1 VPEFTYDRDGSI
13 LWNPQASF
21 ADGVRLTYNRFGR
34 VSSIRREAVGA
45 QQNIRT
51 VVYYEMDGFG
61 QIRNERT
68 ASHYTN
74 NVPVSPA
81 TNLPYIWGDP
91 SFRLSEPELQLAPA
105 GLRIVLS
112 DYLGSPR
119 VVIDASGL
127 VQERN
132 TYYPSG
138 LRIDALSSTAAG
150 TSDYTAGWA
159 NGQRIPAFAA
169 YAGQL
174 HGRRYLDPAILS
186 WYAVEPLATK
196 FAGVS
201 TYSYA
206 LGDPV
211 NLSDATGN
219 MPGPEWQLGLDGSNN
234 LNWSDIIGPGGQ
246 PRGLSL
252 WQQRGIYT
260 GGNDFTSP
268 YGYLPIPIFLD
279 NTYKID
285 HYWNNGYINSEGQNV
300 VTSVEYRFTTYGS
313 ERVFLGYFDVP
324 VSSLF
329 PNITG
334 KIGIGGSNAPQYS
347 GSGPLSTAT
356 AMGPGGATIPYPP
369 SWVGP
374 AIGEAW
380 VVAAAEPTIVGESV
394 MAVVSTGYAIWWLA
408 ADLDQTLH
416 HKIPPKNLAGF
427 PNAKRV
433 KSPTQRARWKDEKGK
448 IYEWDYKKGE
458 VEVYDSQGK
467 NHEGGFDPETGNQ
480 VSPPEPGR
488 TTPK

>member
-1 VPEFTYDRDGSI
+1 
-13 LWNPQASF
+13 
-21 ADGVRLTYNRFGR
+21 
-34 VSSIRREAVGA
+34 
-45 QQNIRT
+45 
-51 VVYYEMDGFG
+51 VYYEYDGLG
-61 QIRNERT
+61 QRRNEHTRIFY
-68 ASHYTN
+68 ANGVQVVAPSSRAC
-74 NVPVSPA
+74 V
-81 TNLPYIWGDP
+81 WGQTTIA
-91 SFRLSEPELQLAPA
+91 LSEPELQLTTA
-105 GLRIVLS
+105 GLRLTLS

-119 VVIDASGL
+119 VVIDATGL

-138 LRIDALSSTAAG
+138 LQIDALSSTAAG

-174 HGRRYLDPAILS
+174 HGRRYLDPAISS
-186 WYAVEPLATK
+186 WYAVEPLATQY
-196 FAGVS
+196 AGVS
-201 TYSYA
+201 PYNYA

-211 NLSDATGN
+211 NLSDATGY
-219 MPGPEWQLGLDGSNN
+219 MPGPEWQLGLDGSNA
-234 LNWSDIIGPGGQ
+234 LGWADVIGPGGQ

-260 GGNDFTSP
+260 SGNDFTSL
-268 YGYLPIPIFLD
+268 YGYLPIPIFLE

-313 ERVFLGYFDVP
+313 ERVFLGYLSVP
-324 VSSLF
+324 VSSLL

-394 MAVVSTGYAIWWLA
+394 MAVVSTGYALWWLA
-408 ADLDQTLH
+408 ADMDAKMHAYHPAPKTL
-416 HKIPPKNLAGF
+416 KAF
-427 PNAKRV
+427 PDAKKV
-433 KSPTQRARWKDEKGK
+433 PAIAPHYRARWKDDNGK
-448 IYEWDYKKGE
+448 IYEWDRQHGK
-458 VEVYDSQGK
+458 VEVFDKTGKVHQG
-467 NHEGGFDPETGNQ
+467 EFDPDTGEQ
-480 VSPPEPGR
+480 TKPAEAGR
-488 TTPK
+488 TTNK